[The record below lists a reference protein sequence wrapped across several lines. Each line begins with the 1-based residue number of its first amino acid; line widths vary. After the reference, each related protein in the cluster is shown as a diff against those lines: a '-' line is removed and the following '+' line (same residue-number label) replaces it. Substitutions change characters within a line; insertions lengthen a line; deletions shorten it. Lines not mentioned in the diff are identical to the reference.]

1 MIKKAIIGILLLAA
15 IAIIAINFFGEEDPA
30 TETTQSPASATEQDQ
45 TAAPGLSQGAVA
57 PDFTLTD
64 QNGDTVQLSDY
75 RGKKVI
81 LNFWA
86 TWCPPCRAEMPHMQQ
101 FHENNAGGDVE
112 ILAVNLTAQDNGD
125 EAIRS
130 FIEEFGLTFSIPMD
144 ETGSTAQTYQI
155 RTVPTTFILNTK
167 GEISQKIVGPM
178 DEQIMKDQT
187 DSID

>member
-1 MIKKAIIGILLLAA
+1 MIKKTIIGILLLAA
-15 IAIIAINFFGEEDPA
+15 MAIIAINFFEEDAVPIDTNESTSPA
-30 TETTQSPASATEQDQ
+30 T
-45 TAAPGLSQGAVA
+45 APDAFLAEGLSQGQAA

-64 QNGDTVQLSDY
+64 QDGETVKLSDY

-130 FIEEFGLTFSIPMD
+130 FIDEFGLTFSIPMD

-167 GEISQKIVGPM
+167 GEIAQKIVGPM

>member
-1 MIKKAIIGILLLAA
+1 MIKKAIIGILLLAG
-15 IAIIAINFFGEEDPA
+15 IAIIAINFFEED
-30 TETTQSPASATEQDQ
+30 
-45 TAAPGLSQGAVA
+45 AAPIDTGKSTSSSTAQETSLAEGLSQGQTA

-64 QNGDTVQLSDY
+64 QNGDNVKLSDY

-86 TWCPPCRAEMPHMQQ
+86 TWCPPCRAEMPHMQE
-101 FHENNAGGDVE
+101 FHENNADGDVV
-112 ILAVNLTAQDNGD
+112 ILAVNLTAQDNGE

-130 FIEEFGLTFSIPMD
+130 FIDEFGLTFSIPMD
-144 ETGSTAQTYQI
+144 ETGSAAQAYQI
-155 RTVPTTFILNTK
+155 RTVPTTYILNTK
-167 GEISQKIVGPM
+167 GEIAQKIVGPM

>member
-1 MIKKAIIGILLLAA
+1 MIKKLLFGILLLAGV
-15 IAIIAINFFGEEDPA
+15 AIIAINFFSED
-30 TETTQSPASATEQDQ
+30 E
-45 TAAPGLSQGAVA
+45 TAADSTVPTPSTNDQSQSLAQGAVA

-64 QNGDTVQLSDY
+64 QNGETVRLSDY

-101 FHENNAGGDVE
+101 FHENNRDNDVK
-112 ILAVNLTAQDNGD
+112 ILAVNLTAQDNGV
-125 EAIRS
+125 EAIQS
-130 FIEEFGLTFSIPMD
+130 FIDEFGLTFTIPMD
-144 ETGSTAQTYQI
+144 ESGSVAQTYQV

-167 GEISQKIVGPM
+167 GEITQKIVGPM

-187 DSID
+187 DVID

>member
-1 MIKKAIIGILLLAA
+1 MIQKMILGILLAAA
-15 IAIIAINFFGEEDPA
+15 IGIIALNFFSSDKPLDQAAPNASEDLA
-30 TETTQSPASATEQDQ
+30 ET
-45 TAAPGLSQGAVA
+45 APGLSQGDLA

-64 QNGDTVQLSDY
+64 QNGDTVKLSDY

-101 FHENNAGGDVE
+101 FHENNESNDVE

-130 FIEEFGLTFSIPMD
+130 FIDEFGLTFPIPMD
-144 ETGSTAQTYQI
+144 ETGSAGQTYQI
-155 RTVPTTFILNTK
+155 RTVPTTFILNSK
-167 GEISQKIVGPM
+167 GEIAQKIVGPM

-187 DSID
+187 DNID

>member
-15 IAIIAINFFGEEDPA
+15 IAIIAINFFEEDAPPID
-30 TETTQSPASATEQDQ
+30 TSESTSSASAQD
-45 TAAPGLSQGAVA
+45 APLAEGLSQGQVA

-64 QNGDTVQLSDY
+64 QNGETVKLSDY

-86 TWCPPCRAEMPHMQQ
+86 TWCPPCRAEMPHMQE
-101 FHENNAGGDVE
+101 FHENNADGDVV

-130 FIEEFGLTFSIPMD
+130 FIDEFGLTFSIPMD

-155 RTVPTTFILNTK
+155 RTVPTTYILNTK
-167 GEISQKIVGPM
+167 GEIAQKIVGPM

>member
-1 MIKKAIIGILLLAA
+1 MIKRAIIGILLIAA
-15 IAIIAINFFGEEDPA
+15 VAIIVINFFEED
-30 TETTQSPASATEQDQ
+30 TQPIDTGESASAQDESL
-45 TAAPGLSQGAVA
+45 AEGLSQGQAA

-86 TWCPPCRAEMPHMQQ
+86 TWCPPCRAEMPHMQE
-101 FHENNAGGDVE
+101 FHENNADGDVV
-112 ILAVNLTAQDNGD
+112 ILAVNLTAQDNGE

-130 FIEEFGLTFSIPMD
+130 FIDEFGLTFSIPMD

-155 RTVPTTFILNTK
+155 RTVPTTYILDTK
-167 GEISQKIVGPM
+167 GEIAQKIVGPM

>member
-15 IAIIAINFFGEEDPA
+15 IAIIAINFFEED
-30 TETTQSPASATEQDQ
+30 
-45 TAAPGLSQGAVA
+45 AAPIDTSESTSSTTAQETSLAEGLSQGQTA

-64 QNGDTVQLSDY
+64 QNGEMVKLSDY

-86 TWCPPCRAEMPHMQQ
+86 TWCPPCRAEMPHMQE
-101 FHENNAGGDVE
+101 FHENNTGGDVE

-130 FIEEFGLTFSIPMD
+130 FIDEFGLTFSMPMD

-155 RTVPTTFILNTK
+155 RTVPTTYILNTK
-167 GEISQKIVGPM
+167 GEIAQKIVGPM

>member
-1 MIKKAIIGILLLAA
+1 MIKRAIIGILLLAA
-15 IAIIAINFFGEEDPA
+15 VAIIVINFFEEDAQPID
-30 TETTQSPASATEQDQ
+30 TGESASAQDESL
-45 TAAPGLSQGAVA
+45 AEGLSQGQAA

-86 TWCPPCRAEMPHMQQ
+86 TWCPPCRAEMPHMQE
-101 FHENNAGGDVE
+101 FHENNADGDVV
-112 ILAVNLTAQDNGD
+112 ILAVNLTAQDNGE

-130 FIEEFGLTFSIPMD
+130 FIDEFGLTFSIPMD

-155 RTVPTTFILNTK
+155 RTVPTTYILDTK
-167 GEISQKIVGPM
+167 GEIAQKIVGPM

>member
-1 MIKKAIIGILLLAA
+1 M
-15 IAIIAINFFGEEDPA
+15 
-30 TETTQSPASATEQDQ
+30 
-45 TAAPGLSQGAVA
+45 
-57 PDFTLTD
+57 TD
-64 QNGDTVQLSDY
+64 QNGETVKLSDY

-86 TWCPPCRAEMPHMQQ
+86 TWCPPCRAEMPHMQE
-101 FHENNAGGDVE
+101 FHENNEGGDVE

-130 FIEEFGLTFSIPMD
+130 FIDEFGLTFSIPMD

-155 RTVPTTFILNTK
+155 RTVPTTFILNTR
-167 GEISQKIVGPM
+167 GEIAQKIVGPM